1 MQVDMTMVEI
11 SSKPCAVMQGSLR
24 AMTIHVH
31 VRTWCECEWGT
42 DRRTRL
48 MTSYTRE
55 SLLMIS
61 RNFIHRA
68 ADRLTSQRL
77 IVDLCSW
84 LAQREPGE
92 PSWASLPGSKAINCT
107 FLNSVIPVTNSG
119 LAADRTKEIGSTP
132 SDSAAAWL
140 GWRHAPYRELSYAMH
155 GAVNACS
162 KHVKSACGGF
172 TPLGTAKY
180 PSSAL
185 PQSLPPHPPH
195 GPRNRSVYS
204 PWLGR

>member
-1 MQVDMTMVEI
+1 
-11 SSKPCAVMQGSLR
+11 
-24 AMTIHVH
+24 
-31 VRTWCECEWGT
+31 
-42 DRRTRL
+42 
-48 MTSYTRE
+48 
-55 SLLMIS
+55 MIS

-77 IVDLCSW
+77 IVELCSW

-132 SDSAAAWL
+132 SDSAATWL

-155 GAVNACS
+155 GAVNACMQQARKECVWWFHTS
-162 KHVKSACGGF
+162 RYGEIPF
-172 TPLGTAKY
+172 F
-180 PSSAL
+180 SSATI
-185 PQSLPPHPPH
+185 SAASSA
-195 GPRNRSVYS
+195 PRASKS
-204 PWLGR
+204 